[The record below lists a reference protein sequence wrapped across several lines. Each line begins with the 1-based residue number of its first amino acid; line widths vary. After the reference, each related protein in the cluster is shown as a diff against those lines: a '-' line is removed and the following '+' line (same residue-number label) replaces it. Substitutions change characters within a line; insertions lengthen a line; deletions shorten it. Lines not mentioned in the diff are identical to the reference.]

1 MIQAGVCWFLR
12 KEPAYMP
19 SAKESRYANLGRLL
33 CRNRLPTSTLSQG
46 TVGAQLEENLL
57 PHRRRKLAQF
67 GKDIP
72 MKAIRINE
80 IGGPEVM
87 QLEEIETP
95 TPQEGEVL
103 IKVAAAGVTQAD
115 LAQRQGTY
123 LTRTR
128 TPMTLG
134 LEVAGTVVA
143 LGPGVSTPAEGTRV
157 VSLVEGGY
165 AEYASAKAT
174 TVIPIPP
181 TLDCV
186 HAATFPVQGIMA
198 YQLLRE
204 AARLQ
209 ARESVLVYAAA
220 GGVGT
225 LALQLA
231 KLMGAGTVISTAST
245 QNKLDLVHRLGA
257 DVAINHTEK
266 NWIEQVKEA
275 TGGRGTDII
284 LEMVGGRQAER
295 CFDCLA
301 PFGRMVIYGRVS
313 GQNAQFSDVQLMY
326 ENQAIIGYWFSGWMS
341 SHPDHTVV
349 AARELMQYL
358 ATGQLEIVAEHTFPL
373 AEAAEAH
380 RAIAHRITTGEV
392 VLLV

>member
-1 MIQAGVCWFLR
+1 
-12 KEPAYMP
+12 
-19 SAKESRYANLGRLL
+19 
-33 CRNRLPTSTLSQG
+33 
-46 TVGAQLEENLL
+46 
-57 PHRRRKLAQF
+57 
-67 GKDIP
+67 

-87 QLEEIETP
+87 QLEEIEAP

-103 IKVAAAGVTQAD
+103 IKVAAAGVTQVD

-128 TPMTLG
+128 TPLTLG

-143 LGPGVSTPAEGTRV
+143 LGPGVSTPAAGTRV

-165 AEYASAKAT
+165 AEYAIAKAT
-174 TVIPIPP
+174 TVIPIPSN
-181 TLDCV
+181 LDFV
-186 HAATFPVQGIMA
+186 QAATFPVQGIMA

-204 AARLQ
+204 SARLQ

-225 LALQLA
+225 LAVQLA
-231 KLMGAGTVISTAST
+231 KLMGAGTVISTAGT
-245 QNKLDLVHRLGA
+245 QNKLDLVRRLGA

-266 NWIEQVKEA
+266 NWVEQVKEA

-284 LEMVGGRQAER
+284 LEMVGGKLAEE
-295 CFDCLA
+295 CLHCLA

-313 GQNAQFSDVQLMY
+313 GQNAHFSDVQLML
-326 ENQAIIGYWFSGWMS
+326 ENRAIIGYWFTGWMS
-341 SHPDHTVV
+341 SRSDRTAV
-349 AARELMQYL
+349 ATGELMQYL
-358 ATGQLEIVAEHTFPL
+358 ATGQLEIIAEHTFPL
-373 AEAAEAH
+373 AEAAQAH
-380 RAIAHRITTGEV
+380 RAIAQRKTTGEV

>member
-1 MIQAGVCWFLR
+1 
-12 KEPAYMP
+12 
-19 SAKESRYANLGRLL
+19 
-33 CRNRLPTSTLSQG
+33 
-46 TVGAQLEENLL
+46 
-57 PHRRRKLAQF
+57 
-67 GKDIP
+67 

-80 IGGPEVM
+80 TGGPEVM

-95 TPQEGEVL
+95 APQKDEVL

-115 LAQRQGTY
+115 LTQRQGTY
-123 LTRTR
+123 LTRTH

-143 LGPGVSTPAEGTRV
+143 LGPGVSTPVEGTRV
-157 VSLVEGGY
+157 VSYVEGGY
-165 AEYASAKAT
+165 AEYAIARAAM
-174 TVIPIPP
+174 VIPIPSN
-181 TLDCV
+181 LDFV

-220 GGVGT
+220 GAVGT
-225 LALQLA
+225 LAVQLA

-245 QNKLDLVHRLGA
+245 QNKRDLVRRLGA

-266 NWIEQVKEA
+266 DWTEQVKEA
-275 TGGRGTDII
+275 TGGQGTDIT
-284 LEMVGGRQAER
+284 LEMVGGRQAEK
-295 CFDCLA
+295 CLQCLA

-313 GQNAQFSDVQLMY
+313 GQNAQFSDVQLMHK
-326 ENQAIIGYWFSGWMS
+326 NQALIGYWFTGWMS
-341 SHPDHTVV
+341 SRPDSTAV
-349 AARELMQYL
+349 AVRELMQYL
-358 ATGQLEIVAEHTFPL
+358 ATGQLEIIAEHTFPL

-380 RAIAHRITTGEV
+380 RAIAQRITTGEV

>member
-1 MIQAGVCWFLR
+1 
-12 KEPAYMP
+12 
-19 SAKESRYANLGRLL
+19 
-33 CRNRLPTSTLSQG
+33 
-46 TVGAQLEENLL
+46 LEENLF
-57 PHRRRKLAQF
+57 PHNRRKITQF

-95 TPQEGEVL
+95 TLQEGEVL
-103 IKVAAAGVTQAD
+103 IKVAAAGVTQVD

-134 LEVAGTVVA
+134 SEVAGTIVA
-143 LGPGVSTPAEGTRV
+143 LGPGVSTPVEGTRV
-157 VSLVEGGY
+157 VSFVEGGY
-165 AEYASAKAT
+165 AEYASARAT

-181 TLDCV
+181 NLDFV

-198 YQLLRE
+198 YQLLRDL
-204 AARLQ
+204 ARLQ

-225 LALQLA
+225 LAVQLA
-231 KLMGAGTVISTAST
+231 KLMGAGTVICTAGT
-245 QNKLDLVHRLGA
+245 KDKLDLVRRLGA
-257 DVAINHTEK
+257 DVAINHSEK
-266 NWIEQVKEA
+266 DWIEHVKEA
-275 TGGRGTDII
+275 NGGRGTDII
-284 LEMVGGRQAER
+284 LEMVGGKQAEQ
-295 CFDCLA
+295 CLQCLA

-313 GQNAQFSDVQLMY
+313 GDIAHFSDLQLIY
-326 ENQAIIGYWFSGWMS
+326 ENQTIMGYWFAGWMS
-341 SHPDHTVV
+341 SRPDRAAV

-358 ATGQLEIVAEHTFPL
+358 ATAQLEIIAEHTFPL

-380 RAIAHRITTGEV
+380 RAIAQRRTTGEV

>member
-1 MIQAGVCWFLR
+1 
-12 KEPAYMP
+12 
-19 SAKESRYANLGRLL
+19 
-33 CRNRLPTSTLSQG
+33 
-46 TVGAQLEENLL
+46 
-57 PHRRRKLAQF
+57 
-67 GKDIP
+67 

-80 IGGPEVM
+80 IGGPEMM

-95 TPQEGEVL
+95 TPHEGEVL

-123 LTRTR
+123 LTRTY

-134 LEVAGTVVA
+134 MEVAGTVVA

-157 VSLVEGGY
+157 VSFVEGGY
-165 AEYASAKAT
+165 AEYASARAA

-181 TLDCV
+181 NLDFV

-204 AARLQ
+204 LARLQ
-209 ARESVLVYAAA
+209 SGESVLVYASA

-225 LALQLA
+225 LAVQLA
-231 KLMGAGTVISTAST
+231 RLMGAGTVISTASS
-245 QNKLDLVHRLGA
+245 QNKLDLVRRLGA
-257 DVAINHTEK
+257 DVVINHNEK
-266 NWIEQVKEA
+266 DWVELVMEA
-275 TGGRGTDII
+275 TGGLGTDII
-284 LEMVGGRQAER
+284 LQMVGGRQAEQ
-295 CFDCLA
+295 CLHCLA

-313 GQNAQFSDVQLMY
+313 GLNAQFSDVQIMHK
-326 ENQAIIGYWFSGWMS
+326 NQTIMGYWFTGWMS
-341 SHPDHTVV
+341 SRPERTAV
-349 AARELMQYL
+349 AARELMLYL
-358 ATGQLEIVAEHTFPL
+358 ATAELEIIAEHTFPL

-380 RAIAHRITTGEV
+380 RAIALRKTTGEV